1 MSDSGYP
8 QLKSK
13 TSKFVRKSFKIVI
26 VGESGVGK
34 SSLLSQFVH
43 RSFINDFVS
52 TIGIDFGTKTINI
65 RGEREGEG
73 EGEGD
78 YGDENP
84 EYRLLLKIF
93 DTAGQKRFR
102 TISEHYQSNN
112 VDGVVVLVDV
122 TSALSF
128 ESASEFI
135 SRAREL
141 SGRSEDL
148 PIILI
153 GNKKDLVK
161 TRCISYDELEALAQS
176 CKVDYREISVKESPE
191 ECEAVFRALTQ
202 EILRLSK
209 NYNLDT
215 ITINVDKDVE
225 PKELSL
231 IEKILSNLGFCFCM
245 G

>member
-43 RSFINDFVS
+43 RSFITDFVS

-65 RGEREGEG
+65 REG

-122 TSALSF
+122 TSVLSF

-161 TRCISYDELEALAQS
+161 TRCISYDKLEALAQS

-191 ECEAVFRALTQ
+191 ECETVFRVLTQ
-202 EILRLSK
+202 KILRLSK
-209 NYNLDT
+209 KYTLDT
-215 ITINVDKDVE
+215 ITINVDKDAE

>member
-1 MSDSGYP
+1 MSDLGYP
-8 QLKSK
+8 QLKSR
-13 TSKFVRKSFKIVI
+13 TSKFVKKSFKIVI

-43 RSFINDFVS
+43 GSFISDFVS

-65 RGEREGEG
+65 SDGE
-73 EGEGD
+73 
-78 YGDENP
+78 DENP
-84 EYRLLLKIF
+84 SRYRILLKIF

-112 VDGVVVLVDV
+112 VDGVVVVVDV
-122 TSALSF
+122 TSDLSF
-128 ESASEFI
+128 ETASEFI

-141 SGRSEDL
+141 SGRSEVL

-161 TRCISYDELEALAQS
+161 TRCVSYEKLEALARN
-176 CKVDYREISVKESPE
+176 CGVEYREISVKESPE
-191 ECEAVFRALTQ
+191 ECEAVFEGLTQ
-202 EILRLSK
+202 EIVRLSK
-209 NYNLDT
+209 GDNRDT
-215 ITINVDKDVE
+215 IAVNVDKDVE
-225 PKELSL
+225 PRELSKM
-231 IEKILSNLGFCFCM
+231 ERILSNLGFCFCM

>member
-1 MSDSGYP
+1 MSDSEYP
-8 QLKSK
+8 QLKFR
-13 TSKFVRKSFKIVI
+13 TSKIVKRSFKIVI

-43 RSFINDFVS
+43 GSFISDFLS

-65 RGEREGEG
+65 SNEAGE
-73 EGEGD
+73 
-78 YGDENP
+78 DENP
-84 EYRLLLKIF
+84 AKCRILLKIF

-112 VDGVVVLVDV
+112 VDGVVVVVDI

-128 ESASEFI
+128 ETASEFI

-148 PIILI
+148 PTILI
-153 GNKKDLVK
+153 GNKKDLAD
-161 TRCISYDELEALAQS
+161 TRCVSHEKLEALAR
-176 CKVDYREISVKESPE
+176 KYDVEYREISVKESLRD
-191 ECEAVFRALTQ
+191 CEDVFELITRKIIHSRQDRSEDVVIRVEKHTEPN
-202 EILRLSK
+202 EISTLDRIFSKLS
-209 NYNLDT
+209 
-215 ITINVDKDVE
+215 
-225 PKELSL
+225 
-231 IEKILSNLGFCFCM
+231 FCICR